1 MLQRLIKKLSENGI
15 TGPNVTFFDR
25 DCANDRGLSELE
37 FIQAIANKKK
47 PLVLVVDTLAKVK
60 PETAA
65 SYDSE
70 YRNGNEL
77 IKMAHTVGERL
88 IVVHHSRK
96 QMKDASELLV
106 DQVLGSTAIAALFD
120 NVLVYKRE
128 LEHAKLTGL
137 GRLIDDF
144 KRDLVF
150 DEGSFSPLD
159 VNTAKQKK
167 LQSELPSAP
176 VL

>member
-1 MLQRLIKKLSENGI
+1 
-15 TGPNVTFFDR
+15 
-25 DCANDRGLSELE
+25 
-37 FIQAIANKKK
+37 
-47 PLVLVVDTLAKVK
+47 
-60 PETAA
+60 
-65 SYDSE
+65 
-70 YRNGNEL
+70 
-77 IKMAHTVGERL
+77 MAHTVGERL

-128 LEHAKLTGL
+128 LENAKLTGL

-150 DEGSFSPLD
+150 DEGSFNPLD